1 MYIPVFWKDR
11 IVQYPRRV
19 SVVDL
24 GNGVKEWTPTPG
36 EIHQKG
42 TQQSATNFGNE
53 DMGILEGNLIAATN
67 AIHLRLI
74 QESVDD
80 LRGQVL
86 TATLTNSLKY
96 PATNS
101 AKTITLPKIVNK
113 TDYKVDIEVAEADGP
128 VEYAEVFDNQKINAL
143 NGTVTVIYK
152 GVDGLNIRKAP
163 SYTAAVDQIVHEGVF
178 TVVGISADEKWYKL
192 KSGLFIT
199 TIPDYVSFKA
209 TQEQKESTAGT
220 GYFRVRKSWDKADT
234 QIGAFKQ
241 KENAIE
247 LCKQNS
253 GYKVFDNSGKE
264 IYPCVAAAN
273 ESFVFRVKI
282 PDLRIRKGPGTTYDY
297 HKKNG
302 QAVHTGVGSF
312 TIVKTKEGPGAKL
325 WGLLKS
331 YATNEDGWI
340 ALDDEFGSRV

>member
-1 MYIPVFWKDR
+1 MSGQTVTTVPSAPVDNT
-11 IVQYPRRV
+11 
-19 SVVDL
+19 S
-24 GNGVKEWTPTPG
+24 
-36 EIHQKG
+36 
-42 TQQSATNFGNE
+42 
-53 DMGILEGNLIAATN
+53 
-67 AIHLRLI
+67 
-74 QESVDD
+74 DD
-80 LRGQVL
+80 K
-86 TATLTNSLKY
+86 S
-96 PATNS
+96 
-101 AKTITLPKIVNK
+101 
-113 TDYKVDIEVAEADGP
+113 
-128 VEYAEVFDNQKINAL
+128 NQKINAL

-152 GVDGLNIRKAP
+152 GEDGLNIRKAP

>member
-24 GNGVKEWTPTPG
+24 GNGVKEWTPAPG

-101 AKTITLPKIVNK
+101 AKTITLPKIVKK

-128 VEYAEVFDNQKINAL
+128 VEYAEVFDKAL
-143 NGTVTVIYK
+143 N
-152 GVDGLNIRKAP
+152 
-163 SYTAAVDQIVHEGVF
+163 
-178 TVVGISADEKWYKL
+178 
-192 KSGLFIT
+192 
-199 TIPDYVSFKA
+199 
-209 TQEQKESTAGT
+209 
-220 GYFRVRKSWDKADT
+220 
-234 QIGAFKQ
+234 AFKVRYYGS
-241 KENAIE
+241 A
-247 LCKQNS
+247 
-253 GYKVFDNSGKE
+253 
-264 IYPCVAAAN
+264 
-273 ESFVFRVKI
+273 
-282 PDLRIRKGPGTTYDY
+282 
-297 HKKNG
+297 KN
-302 QAVHTGVGSF
+302 VTL
-312 TIVKTKEGPGAKL
+312 KL
-325 WGLLKS
+325 HVIGGL
-331 YATNEDGWI
+331 Y
-340 ALDDEFGSRV
+340 

>member
-24 GNGVKEWTPTPG
+24 GNGVKEWTPAPG

-113 TDYKVDIEVAEADGP
+113 TDYKVDIEVTEADGP
-128 VEYAEVFDNQKINAL
+128 VEYAEVFDKAL
-143 NGTVTVIYK
+143 NPFKVRYYGSAKNVTLKLHVI
-152 GVDGLNIRKAP
+152 GGL
-163 SYTAAVDQIVHEGVF
+163 Y
-178 TVVGISADEKWYKL
+178 
-192 KSGLFIT
+192 
-199 TIPDYVSFKA
+199 
-209 TQEQKESTAGT
+209 
-220 GYFRVRKSWDKADT
+220 
-234 QIGAFKQ
+234 
-241 KENAIE
+241 
-247 LCKQNS
+247 
-253 GYKVFDNSGKE
+253 
-264 IYPCVAAAN
+264 
-273 ESFVFRVKI
+273 
-282 PDLRIRKGPGTTYDY
+282 
-297 HKKNG
+297 
-302 QAVHTGVGSF
+302 
-312 TIVKTKEGPGAKL
+312 
-325 WGLLKS
+325 
-331 YATNEDGWI
+331 
-340 ALDDEFGSRV
+340 

>member
-24 GNGVKEWTPTPG
+24 GNGVKEWTPAPG

-42 TQQSATNFGNE
+42 TQQSATNFRNE

-86 TATLTNSLKY
+86 TAKLTNSLKY

-128 VEYAEVFDNQKINAL
+128 VEYAEVFDKALNAL
-143 NGTVTVIYK
+143 KVRYYGSAKNVTLKLHVI
-152 GVDGLNIRKAP
+152 GGL
-163 SYTAAVDQIVHEGVF
+163 Y
-178 TVVGISADEKWYKL
+178 
-192 KSGLFIT
+192 
-199 TIPDYVSFKA
+199 
-209 TQEQKESTAGT
+209 
-220 GYFRVRKSWDKADT
+220 
-234 QIGAFKQ
+234 
-241 KENAIE
+241 
-247 LCKQNS
+247 
-253 GYKVFDNSGKE
+253 
-264 IYPCVAAAN
+264 
-273 ESFVFRVKI
+273 
-282 PDLRIRKGPGTTYDY
+282 
-297 HKKNG
+297 
-302 QAVHTGVGSF
+302 
-312 TIVKTKEGPGAKL
+312 
-325 WGLLKS
+325 
-331 YATNEDGWI
+331 
-340 ALDDEFGSRV
+340 